1 MDRAR
6 PYRLVQAGLL
16 AALLGACAMPGAT
29 PAGKGEAEPI
39 KPALGPISAAPKLGP
54 VLRFETD
61 PRQLIGLD
69 GSQVS
74 VLLGR
79 PTLKRRDPPAEI
91 WQYAGRDCVLML
103 FLYDQ
108 PRAGK
113 TQVDHVEVRARGEGR
128 GTDSCL
134 AGFIKANAANLGES

>member
-1 MDRAR
+1 MGKSRA
-6 PYRLVQAGLL
+6 YSVL
-16 AALLGACAMPGAT
+16 AAWSLATVLGACAGPGGA
-29 PAGKGEAEPI
+29 PDNQASVEPI
-39 KPALGPISAAPKLGP
+39 KAAQGPISARPRLDP
-54 VLRFETD
+54 ILRFDTD

-113 TQVDHVEVRARGEGR
+113 TQVDHVEVRSK
-128 GTDSCL
+128 TDQRSTDNCL
-134 AGFIKANAANLGES
+134 AGFIKANTASLGDS